1 MENGICLDL
10 QNVTKAFGGLHAVD
24 EVNLQVAVGER
35 HAMLGPNGAGKTTLF
50 NLICGEL
57 IPTMGSIGLFGQDVT
72 KLPAHR
78 RIALGISR
86 TFQITNLFPEL
97 TVLENL
103 LLAAQGTER
112 SKYIMYRPLASDK
125 HHYQRAEE
133 HMTEFG
139 IQDHRHTKIKNLSH
153 GDQRQIEV
161 CMALIGN
168 PKLLLLDEPTAGL
181 SPAETNSCMETLKL
195 IDPAITL
202 CLIEHDMSVAFGL
215 AENISVLHQGQLVA
229 TGTAADIKANETVQE
244 IYFGSE

>member
-1 MENGICLDL
+1 MDNGICLDL
-10 QNVTKAFGGLHAVD
+10 KNVTKAFGGLHAVD
-24 EVNLQVAVGER
+24 DVSLQVEVGGR

-57 IPTMGSIGLFGQDVT
+57 IPTAGDITLFGQDVT
-72 KLPAHR
+72 KMPAHR

-103 LLAAQGTER
+103 LLAAQGTES
-112 SKYIMYRPLASDK
+112 SKFIMYHPLTLDK
-125 HHYQRAEE
+125 HHYERAEE

-139 IQDHRHTKIKNLSH
+139 IQDHRHTQIKNLSH
-153 GDQRQIEV
+153 GEQRQIEV
-161 CMALIGN
+161 CMALIGK

-181 SPAETNSCMETLKL
+181 SPHETSSFTETLKL
-195 IDPAITL
+195 IDPGITV
-202 CLIEHDMSVAFGL
+202 CLIEHDMSVAFAL

-244 IYFGSE
+244 IYFGTE